1 MRLYTPLPRPLV
13 AVAAILLATVSAI
26 PDSPNFHR
34 QPGETCTVAFVI
46 DGDTL
51 ECRGGPRV
59 RLIGIDAPEM
69 DQEPYG
75 WAARAALD
83 SLARRG
89 AQLRM
94 VVGVERFDSRG
105 RTLGYLYAPDGTFIN
120 LAMVRRGYAVDLAI
134 RPNVEHAAALRAA
147 AAAARSSGAG
157 LWRAGGFDC
166 LPARRRR
173 NLC

>member
-1 MRLYTPLPRPLV
+1 MRYAHLLRRLLP
-13 AVAAILLATVSAI
+13 VAAILLATASA
-26 PDSPNFHR
+26 SPELGDFHR
-34 QPGETCTVAFVI
+34 QPAETCTVAFVL

-69 DQEPYG
+69 DQEPFG
-75 WAARAALD
+75 RAARAALD
-83 SLARRG
+83 SLAPRG
-89 AQLRM
+89 ARLRM
-94 VVGVERFDSRG
+94 VVGVERFDGRG

-134 RPNVEHAAALRAA
+134 RPNVAHAGAFRAA

-157 LWRAGGFDC
+157 LWRSGGFDC

-173 NLC
+173 QLC